1 MSGVCVTIDHFRR
14 LRAQLALGPLCAHR
28 QHVKDAET
36 SQNKSQETSWL
47 FVQKLSFGMSLKNL
61 QRNSKRLSEDDTNR
75 YLQTLKTGPALSGFE
90 VACLVLKLMPQN
102 VSIELCELQNLFWHL
117 ILMDFLM

>member
-1 MSGVCVTIDHFRR
+1 MESVERGVSGVCVTIDHFRR

-47 FVQKLSFGMSLKNL
+47 FVQEQSL
-61 QRNSKRLSEDDTNR
+61 D
-75 YLQTLKTGPALSGFE
+75 
-90 VACLVLKLMPQN
+90 
-102 VSIELCELQNLFWHL
+102 VSAPTQSSSRF
-117 ILMDFLM
+117 